1 MARRRPADIG
11 KRINAESEIRWRAN
25 RKIACADFH
34 RNDRVPR
41 RSPRRV
47 SRRLDGVFSGKPRGG
62 GIVRLAG
69 DDKSRR
75 NLESASGRARL
86 LPCQK
91 SFLFRVSQSSRA
103 REGRRS
109 ESSGASPPPRHRD
122 TRDASRAGKRASE
135 KDGGDEI
142 DKKRDIVNALL
153 TVLLA
158 LSGKQLGRK
167 ARKEERRSRTLRA
180 LSKMHSNT
188 PIESRACSPIT

>member
-1 MARRRPADIG
+1 MIECRGRARAAYRDDSMEFLGETP
-11 KRINAESEIRWRAN
+11 WRGN
-25 RKIACADFH
+25 C
-34 RNDRVPR
+34 P
-41 RSPRRV
+41 
-47 SRRLDGVFSGKPRGG
+47 LSGGMTNPE
-62 GIVRLAG
+62 GIL
-69 DDKSRR
+69 
-75 NLESASGRARL
+75 RARL

-91 SFLFRVSQSSRA
+91 SFLFRASELSRA

-109 ESSGASPPPRHRD
+109 ESSGASPPPRRRD
-122 TRDASRAGKRASE
+122 TRDASRAGKRAGE

-153 TVLLA
+153 TVPLA

-188 PIESRACSPIT
+188 PIESRACSPVT